1 MVKVSENVIMKGNGI
16 RMVNEEK
23 LRIMVNLARYEQ
35 EPLHTELKEA
45 GYYRIDYI
53 RSHLLVTLWSY
64 SVAYV
69 LVLFLIALYHF
80 EYLLSKVRLP
90 EIGSLAAGA
99 LAVYLLILLGCAFF
113 TVIIYSTK
121 YHRIQNKRRAYLAEL
136 KKMELFYE
144 QSREVSGE

>member
-1 MVKVSENVIMKGNGI
+1 MGI
-16 RMVNEEK
+16 HMVNEEK

-69 LVLFLIALYHF
+69 LVLLLVALI
-80 EYLLSKVRLP
+80 
-90 EIGSLAAGA
+90 
-99 LAVYLLILLGCAFF
+99 LAVLRLERLRSIYLFCWDVLFLRYLFLRQSITG
-113 TVIIYSTK
+113 S
-121 YHRIQNKRRAYLAEL
+121 RASAEL
-136 KKMELFYE
+136 I
-144 QSREVSGE
+144 

>member
-1 MVKVSENVIMKGNGI
+1 
-16 RMVNEEK
+16 MVNEEK

-69 LVLFLIALYHF
+69 LVLLLVALYHF
-80 EYLLSKVRLP
+80 EYIFSKVRLP
-90 EIGSLAAGA
+90 DIGSLAIGA
-99 LAVYLLILLGCAFF
+99 LAVYVRSEEH
-113 TVIIYSTK
+113 TS
-121 YHRIQNKRRAYLAEL
+121 EL
-136 KKMELFYE
+136 
-144 QSREVSGE
+144 QSR

>member
-1 MVKVSENVIMKGNGI
+1 MVKVSENVLMKGNGI

-99 LAVYLLILLGCAFF
+99 LAVYLILLPVSGDLLLVRLC
-113 TVIIYSTK
+113 
-121 YHRIQNKRRAYLAEL
+121 
-136 KKMELFYE
+136 LFYGNYLFGQIPSHSE
-144 QSREVSGE
+144 

>member
-1 MVKVSENVIMKGNGI
+1 
-16 RMVNEEK
+16 MVNEEK

-69 LVLFLIALYHF
+69 LVLLLVALYHF
-80 EYLLSKVRLP
+80 EYIFSKVRLP
-90 EIGSLAAGA
+90 DIGSLAIGA
-99 LAVYLLILLGCAFF
+99 LAVYVLISSA
-113 TVIIYSTK
+113 K
-121 YHRIQNKRRAYLAEL
+121 YHRIQSKRRAYLTEL

-144 QSREVSGE
+144 QSREVGNE

>member
-99 LAVYLLILLGCAFF
+99 LAVYLLIMLGCAFF
-113 TVIIYSTK
+113 TVIIY
-121 YHRIQNKRRAYLAEL
+121 
-136 KKMELFYE
+136 
-144 QSREVSGE
+144 

>member
-69 LVLFLIALYHF
+69 LVI
-80 EYLLSKVRLP
+80 V
-90 EIGSLAAGA
+90 
-99 LAVYLLILLGCAFF
+99 
-113 TVIIYSTK
+113 
-121 YHRIQNKRRAYLAEL
+121 
-136 KKMELFYE
+136 KMGDFDIF
-144 QSREVSGE
+144 

>member
-1 MVKVSENVIMKGNGI
+1 MGI
-16 RMVNEEK
+16 HMVNEEK

-69 LVLFLIALYHF
+69 LVLLLVALYHF
-80 EYLLSKVRLP
+80 EYIFSKVRLP
-90 EIGSLAAGA
+90 DIGSLAIGA
-99 LAVYLLILLGCAFF
+99 LGMCFF
-113 TVIIYSTK
+113 YGTYFFGKVSPDPEQT
-121 YHRIQNKRRAYLAEL
+121 QSLSDRA
-136 KKMELFYE
+136 
-144 QSREVSGE
+144 